1 MAIVD
6 SFREKRQLK
15 TDKQEIFEGEMFR
28 IVQK

>member
-15 TDKQEIFEGEMFR
+15 TDKQEIFEGEIIR